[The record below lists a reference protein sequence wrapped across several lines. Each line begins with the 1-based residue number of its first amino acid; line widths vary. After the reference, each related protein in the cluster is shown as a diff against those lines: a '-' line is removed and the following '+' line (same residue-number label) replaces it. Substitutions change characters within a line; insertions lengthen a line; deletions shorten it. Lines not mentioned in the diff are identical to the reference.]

1 MKKIFLAVFV
11 IALVSFMSMGCMTT
25 RLWQDPITHKPYS
38 EKIDAFLLNPQNGQ
52 TVFLG
57 EKYHYIF
64 DANAQLDFLLK
75 HREDISLTFNLKN
88 GAFYQTNEDNATAH
102 FSVSID
108 TKNINQELLEWLKI
122 NHISV
127 NSNTSLSMITINL
140 KGKRYL
146 ADPKVNQ
153 HAQKFSKSI
162 EIQIN
167 DVKKENRSV
176 VIKILATPLA
186 VAADGVMF
194 VAGMTILIPL
204 AIAESIH

>member
-1 MKKIFLAVFV
+1 MKKIFWAVLA
-11 IALVSFMSMGCMTT
+11 IAFVSFISMGCMTT

-38 EKIDAFLLNPQNGQ
+38 EKIDAFLLNPQSGQ

-64 DANAQLDFLLK
+64 DANTQLDFLLK
-75 HREDISLTFNLKN
+75 HREDASLTFNLKN
-88 GAFYQTNEDNATAH
+88 GAYYQTNEDNATAH

-122 NHISV
+122 NHIPL
-127 NSNTSLSMITINL
+127 NTDTSHSMTTIDL

-162 EIQIN
+162 EIQIH
-167 DVKKENRSV
+167 DIKKENRSV
-176 VIKILATPLA
+176 VVKILGTPLT
-186 VAADGVMF
+186 VAADGVLL
-194 VAGMTILIPL
+194 VVGMVILTPIF
-204 AIAESIH
+204 ISESIH